1 MPCNYR
7 ANGCNVWMSVHAER
21 NLSYAKIIYIIKKS
35 KFGKDVLKAATGERQ
50 HNSLAVNALQ
60 NGLFHVAKQA
70 ILHGETTYFAMLND

>member
-35 KFGKDVLKAATGERQ
+35 KFGKDVLKYFKTPGSQIAHKHLRCATRGSGGRGGG
-50 HNSLAVNALQ
+50 AVS
-60 NGLFHVAKQA
+60 
-70 ILHGETTYFAMLND
+70 HGKGGHG